1 MAREKLLAQ
10 RPSPAVRDEDGSS
23 EWMWGDEAVQRDVS
37 EHRGLREERDG
48 GYGDLSAK
56 QVQTAV

>member
-10 RPSPAVRDEDGSS
+10 HPSPATHDEGWSS

-37 EHRGLREERDG
+37 EYSGLREERDG
-48 GYGDLSAK
+48 GYRDLSAK
-56 QVQTAV
+56 QVRTAV